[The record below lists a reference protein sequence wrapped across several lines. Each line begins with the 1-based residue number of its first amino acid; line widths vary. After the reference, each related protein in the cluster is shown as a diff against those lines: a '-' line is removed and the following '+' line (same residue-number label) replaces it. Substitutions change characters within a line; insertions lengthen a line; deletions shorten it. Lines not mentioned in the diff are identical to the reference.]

1 MLGRLEKFGLNLLV
15 YAKLVSTTTIG
26 LGFLSF
32 LAINRRSLRLS
43 YRELLFVGA
52 VLFQLAFSFISS
64 GNNLASF
71 TNTLFYFSYLL
82 VYIFLKDKNREDLI
96 TFLRYLMVAMFVFT
110 LIEFVVFNS
119 SLSNFVWYFPEEHTH
134 RSSIM
139 GFQRAQGLGAI
150 SSSSG
155 AVAVLSLALYSIVSN
170 KRLKFYGAIVFFT
183 IALLM
188 TGTGFFLFFAYLFL
202 ATLMKNRGVFRKFF
216 IWGGLIALLVLAFS
230 VFEEMELNR
239 FTLTYFVDIFE
250 IKNEQY
256 AGHESDKSIL
266 SIVFGGQS
274 NSLNPLIVTS
284 SDFAIMGLFDSMG
297 IYSIALIVSAPI
309 WLAGYQRQYLIILIL
324 YWLSWVHYPAMGS
337 PIGSVFLG
345 VFLALYRNSRR
356 SELAQTG
363 LPV

>member
-1 MLGRLEKFGLNLLV
+1 MLGRLEKFGLDLLV
-15 YAKLVSTTTIG
+15 YAKLLSTTTIG
-26 LGFLSF
+26 LGFLSL
-32 LAINRRSLRLS
+32 LAINRSSLRLS

-52 VLFQLAFSFISS
+52 ALFQLAFSFILS

-96 TFLRYLMVAMFVFT
+96 TYLRYLMVAMFTFT

-119 SLSNFVWYFPEEHTH
+119 PFSNFVWYFPEGHTH
-134 RSSIM
+134 RSQIM

-155 AVAVLSLALYSIVSN
+155 AVAVLSLALYSVVSD
-170 KRLKFYGAIVFFT
+170 KSLRFYGAIMFST
-183 IALLM
+183 IALM
-188 TGTGFFLFFAYLFL
+188 MSGTGFFLFFAYLLL
-202 ATLMKNRGVFRKFF
+202 ATLMKSRGVIRKFF
-216 IWGGLIALLVLAFS
+216 LWGFLIALLMTTFS
-230 VFEEMELNR
+230 VFEEMGLNR
-239 FTLTYFVDIFE
+239 FTLTYFVDIFVY
-250 IKNEQY
+250 KGEQY
-256 AGHESDKSIL
+256 ADFESDKSIS

-274 NSLNPLIVTS
+274 NSNNPVIVTS
-284 SDFAIMGLFDSMG
+284 SDFAIMGLFESMG
-297 IYSIALIVSAPI
+297 IYSIALIVTAPI

-337 PIGSVFLG
+337 PIGCVFLG

-356 SELAQTG
+356 SKLAQAG